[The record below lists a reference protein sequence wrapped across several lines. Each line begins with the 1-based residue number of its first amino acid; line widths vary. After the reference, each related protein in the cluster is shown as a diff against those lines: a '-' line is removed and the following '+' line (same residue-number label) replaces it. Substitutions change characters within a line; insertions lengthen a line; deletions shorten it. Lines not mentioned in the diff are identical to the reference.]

1 MNRTNKLTK
10 LAIVGLGAVA
20 LLLADDGVHAADH
33 AEAPGAGA
41 DPAADI
47 ADFYAWHTDNDTL
60 VAVVTFAGLGAPGD
74 AAVYDNDV
82 LYGIHIDTDFDH
94 EPDTNIWCRFGDNGL
109 DAADENFMRGV
120 QCLNVPGAA
129 GPLEGPVDGDPI
141 VDADNENVKAW
152 AGLREDPF
160 FFDLTGYQET
170 LDTGT
175 IAFDSNRDD
184 FAGTNVTAIVIEMD
198 AAAAAADGTQLQIW
212 ATTGRL

>member
-1 MNRTNKLTK
+1 MTTILI
-10 LAIVGLGAVA
+10 AILA
-20 LLLADDGVHAADH
+20 LLAM
-33 AEAPGAGA
+33 
-41 DPAADI
+41 
-47 ADFYAWHTDNDTL
+47 
-60 VAVVTFAGLGAPGD
+60 
-74 AAVYDNDV
+74 AAV
-82 LYGIHIDTDFDH
+82 
-94 EPDTNIWCRFGDNGL
+94 FGALLGF
-109 DAADENFMRGV
+109 ASEKFK
-120 QCLNVPGAA
+120 
-129 GPLEGPVDGDPI
+129 VDGDPI